1 MKEFSTELKVG
12 IFALVVIAVLTFMT
26 FKVGGLEWMKSK
38 GYVLHVYFRN
48 TAGLDEK
55 TRVRIAG
62 VEAGT
67 VDSVHLAD
75 GKAEVRLLIKP
86 EVKIYRD
93 AVASI
98 KLTGLLG
105 DKYLDIKPGTMES
118 GVLKDGDS
126 IKLVKEIVDIDD
138 LARNLTMVSAKFT
151 TLAESINDVIGTD
164 ESKQS
169 LRQTMV
175 NLREI
180 TSDLRQTI
188 AINDDKLR
196 NVLDNINNLT
206 VSISGLIDKN
216 SDPLTST
223 IANMKDFSETL
234 KTNGPELVEN
244 LNKAT
249 SELKAMVEENRPVIK
264 SAVASM
270 DNISRQI
277 NSGEGSLGKLV
288 KDDRL
293 YESVNKA
300 AEGVNKQ
307 LSAIDRFR
315 TFITF
320 QAQYLT
326 KDSDGK
332 GYFDVTLQP
341 SPDKYYI
348 LGVSG
353 GTNKIVKTEETKFS
367 PPGNTVTEEVTK
379 DPQFRFS
386 AQFAKRF
393 SNAAVRV
400 GLTENT
406 FGVGADYFFHE
417 DKGKVTADVWDFGK
431 NEEHAKNPHVKA
443 GVNYF
448 LLKNLFLSAGGDNL
462 MNSKLRGGYVGMGL
476 RFEDEDFK
484 YLLGTMPNISTR

>member
-12 IFALVVIAVLTFMT
+12 GFALVVLAILTLMT
-26 FKVGGLEWMKSK
+26 FKVGGLEWAKPR
-38 GYVLHVYFRN
+38 GYTLHVYFKN

-67 VDSVHLAD
+67 VDAVRLSD
-75 GKAEVRLLIKP
+75 GKAEVSLLMHP
-86 EVKIYRD
+86 EVKIYRN
-93 AVASI
+93 ATASI
-98 KLTGLLG
+98 KLSGLLG
-105 DKYLDIKPGTMES
+105 DKYLDIKPGTAET
-118 GVLKDGDS
+118 GILKEGDTIS
-126 IKLVKEIVDIDD
+126 IVKELVDIDD
-138 LARNLTMVSAKFT
+138 LARNLTMVSKKFT
-151 TLAESINDVIGTD
+151 DLAESLNDVIGND

-188 AINDDKLR
+188 SINDDKLR
-196 NVLDNINNLT
+196 NVLDNINSLT
-206 VSISGLIDKN
+206 ASISGLIDKN

-249 SELKAMVEENRPVIK
+249 SELKAMIEENRPVIK

-270 DNISRQI
+270 DNISKQI

-326 KDSDGK
+326 KIAMERA
-332 GYFDVTLQP
+332 TLTLR
-341 SPDKYYI
+341 SN
-348 LGVSG
+348 LLL
-353 GTNKIVKTEETKFS
+353 TNIKFS
-367 PPGNTVTEEVTK
+367 VSVAE
-379 DPQFRFS
+379 Q
-386 AQFAKRF
+386 
-393 SNAAVRV
+393 
-400 GLTENT
+400 
-406 FGVGADYFFHE
+406 
-417 DKGKVTADVWDFGK
+417 
-431 NEEHAKNPHVKA
+431 
-443 GVNYF
+443 
-448 LLKNLFLSAGGDNL
+448 
-462 MNSKLRGGYVGMGL
+462 
-476 RFEDEDFK
+476 
-484 YLLGTMPNISTR
+484 TRL